1 MKEPAKM
8 KKTPGEMIKF
18 RKSVRPVQYVAA
30 KANPGVRPEV
40 KAALQESFVKFDA
53 LYRALAKS
61 GG

>member
-1 MKEPAKM
+1 M

-18 RKSVRPVQYVAA
+18 RKPVRPIQDVAA

-40 KAALQESFVKFDA
+40 KAALEESFVKFDA